1 MKTFTSGSALF
12 NFPFCSLDVAG
23 ASDVS
28 LRNTTRLAMIHS
40 QIKQIFKNS
49 GVDGHVLRVAA
60 GAEPWHV
67 IATEGMYSNP

>member
-1 MKTFTSGSALF
+1 MPKIYNVPVAFSGGDTL
-12 NFPFCSLDVAG
+12 C

-40 QIKQIFKNS
+40 QIKQIFKNV

-60 GAEPWHV
+60 GAEPWYD
-67 IATEGMYSNP
+67 TNTMSL